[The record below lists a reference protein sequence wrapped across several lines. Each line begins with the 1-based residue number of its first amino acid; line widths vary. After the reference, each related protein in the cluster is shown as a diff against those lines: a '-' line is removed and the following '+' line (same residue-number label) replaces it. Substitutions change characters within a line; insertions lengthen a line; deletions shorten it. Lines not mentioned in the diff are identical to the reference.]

1 MRVREQGTGG
11 EGDGGGGEGGGGG
24 HEVNKHVPCNKY
36 FASPVR
42 LEPVHCV
49 GAKKQHPLDAT
60 FSSAHEPSARHAC
73 WHWSSV
79 APPHRRHPLFASN
92 LKLRAFD
99 VNPRLTSVSASA
111 GVYAFALCVR
121 PHQ

>member
-1 MRVREQGTGG
+1 MT
-11 EGDGGGGEGGGGG
+11 
-24 HEVNKHVPCNKY
+24 KHVPCNKY
-36 FASPVR
+36 FVSPVR

-49 GAKKQHPLDAT
+49 GPKKQHPLDATT

-79 APPHRRHPLFASN
+79 APHRRHPLFLSGR
-92 LKLRAFD
+92 KLRDLD
-99 VNPRLTSVSASA
+99 VSPRLTSLAASA
-111 GVYAFALCVR
+111 DVYAFALCFA